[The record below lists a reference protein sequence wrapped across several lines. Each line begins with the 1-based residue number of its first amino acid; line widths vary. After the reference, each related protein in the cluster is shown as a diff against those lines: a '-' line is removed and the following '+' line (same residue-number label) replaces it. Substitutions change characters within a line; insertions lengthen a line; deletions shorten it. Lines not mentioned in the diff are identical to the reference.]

1 MTWTIAVAQNN
12 PIQGDLKGNARQ
24 IIEAVRNAH
33 AQGASLLL
41 LPEGALTGLP
51 LFDLAQRP
59 AFVQACVQQVQAMA
73 AALADLPGLAVVLP
87 HLHGTEAVSP
97 QQQQQDM
104 HGCVH
109 SHAGAQPALAI
120 LQAGQ
125 CRICAGAEDE
135 APCVVEVQGQRV
147 ALLWADA
154 CEEPVGGAANV
165 QTDAAFKQRVRGI
178 QQSGA
183 HLLAVLGAAP
193 YRMGGVQRREQ
204 WLQALARAT
213 GLPLISAHLVGGQ
226 GERVFDGAS
235 LAVQASGEVAGRAP
249 QFAESVWP
257 VEAAIEADGLKLHAS
272 TAAVAAPD
280 GWVGHWPGQREQQG
294 KQKQSEQ
301 QGQTAFAQPFN
312 HAELWQALV
321 LGLRDHVRKS
331 GFREVLLGLSGGMDS
346 ALVLALAVDALG
358 REQVRTLMMPTAYTA
373 DISLADA
380 AEMAQRLGVRYDVLP
395 IDPLC
400 AAFDVALAPLF
411 AGRGPDVTEENIQ
424 ARVRGNLLMALSNK
438 FGALL
443 LATGN
448 KSELSVGYCTLY
460 GDMAGG
466 LAPIKDLF
474 KTQVYALAR
483 WRNAHDPFGTGAEPI
498 PERIISR
505 APSAELR
512 PDQTDQDSLPPYEV
526 LDAILAGHV
535 ECNATAPQLLAAG
548 LPREAVQQ
556 VLRLVRINEYKRQQ
570 AAPGLCISRRAYGC
584 DGHMPLVNRFAEEV

>member
-1 MTWTIAVAQNN
+1 MTLTIAVAQNN
-12 PIQGDLKGNARQ
+12 PTQGDLMGNAHQ
-24 IIEAVRNAH
+24 IIEAARNAH

-51 LFDLAQRP
+51 LFDLAQHP
-59 AFVQACVQQVQAMA
+59 AFLQACAQQVQAVA
-73 AALADLPGLAVVLP
+73 AALADLPGLTVLLPYP
-87 HLHGTEAVSP
+87 HQPEAASQHQVA
-97 QQQQQDM
+97 DDLTR
-104 HGCVH
+104 
-109 SHAGAQPALAI
+109 QPGRALAI

-125 CRICAGAEDE
+125 CRVCADAEDE
-135 APCVVEVQGQRV
+135 VLCTVEVCGQRV
-147 ALLWADA
+147 ALLWADMCGDHPA
-154 CEEPVGGAANV
+154 GGSARA
-165 QTDAAFKQRVRGI
+165 QADAAIKQRVVQGI
-178 QQSGA
+178 QQPGA
-183 HLLAVLGAAP
+183 RLLALLGAAP

-204 WLQALARAT
+204 QLQALARAT

-235 LAVQASGEVAGRAP
+235 LAVQANGEVAGRAP
-249 QFAESVWP
+249 QFAESLWLVD
-257 VEAAIEADGLKLHAS
+257 AAAEADGLKLRAS
-272 TAAVAAPD
+272 TAAAAAPD
-280 GWVGHWPGQREQQG
+280 GWVAHWQG
-294 KQKQSEQ
+294 RSD
-301 QGQTAFAQPFN
+301 FAQAFN
-312 HAELWQALV
+312 HAEVWQALV
-321 LGLRDHVRKS
+321 LGLRDYVCKS
-331 GFREVLLGLSGGMDS
+331 GFCEVLLGLSGGMDS

-358 REQVRTLMMPTAYTA
+358 REQVRSVMMPTAYTA

-395 IDPLC
+395 IAPLC
-400 AAFDVALAPLF
+400 AAFDTALAPLF
-411 AGRGPDVTEENIQ
+411 AGRAPDVTEENIQ
-424 ARVRGNLLMALSNK
+424 ARVRGNLFMALSNK

-483 WRNAHDPFGTGAEPI
+483 WRNAHDLFGTGAEPI
-498 PERIISR
+498 PERIITR

-535 ECNATAPQLLAAG
+535 ECNATVPQLLAAG

-584 DGHMPLVNRFAEEV
+584 DWHMPLVNRFAEDV

>member
-1 MTWTIAVAQNN
+1 MTLTIAVAQIN
-12 PIQGDLKGNARQ
+12 PTQGDLVGNARQ
-24 IIEAVRNAH
+24 IIAAARSAH

-41 LPEGALTGLP
+41 LPEGALTGWP

-59 AFVQACVQQVQAMA
+59 AFVQACAQQVQALA
-73 AALADLPGLAVVLP
+73 AALADLPGLTVVLP
-87 HLHGTEAVSP
+87 HVHGPDAPSLQQRQSHQLHQPQGAAGGCACSP
-97 QQQQQDM
+97 A
-104 HGCVH
+104 
-109 SHAGAQPALAI
+109 SERRALAI

-125 CRICAGAEDE
+125 CRICSRADE
-135 APCVVEVQGQRV
+135 AAAPCTVDVQRQRL
-147 ALLWADA
+147 ALLWADECA
-154 CEEPVGGAANV
+154 LWAGNGASHAANATCSSRIASIR
-165 QTDAAFKQRVRGI
+165 QA
-178 QQSGA
+178 GA
-183 HLLAVLGAAP
+183 HGLVVLGAAP
-193 YRMGGVQRREQ
+193 YRMGGVQQREQ
-204 WLQALARAT
+204 QLQALARAT

-249 QFAESVWP
+249 QFAESLWQVD
-257 VEAAIEADGLKLHAS
+257 AAIEADSLKLRAS
-272 TAAVAAPD
+272 TAAVAEPD
-280 GWVGHWPGQREQQG
+280 GWVAHWQG
-294 KQKQSEQ
+294 RSD
-301 QGQTAFAQPFN
+301 FAQPFN
-312 HAELWQALV
+312 HAEVWQALV
-321 LGLRDHVRKS
+321 LGLRDYVRKS
-331 GFREVLLGLSGGMDS
+331 GFREVVLGLSGGMDS

-395 IDPLC
+395 IAPLC
-400 AAFDVALAPLF
+400 AAYDAALAPLF
-411 AGRGPDVTEENIQ
+411 AGLSGNGPDVTEENIQ

-443 LATGN
+443 LSTGN

-483 WRNAHDPFGTGAEPI
+483 WRNANDLFGTGSEPI
-498 PERIISR
+498 PERIITR

-535 ECNATAPQLLAAG
+535 ECAATVPQLLAAG

-556 VLRLVRINEYKRQQ
+556 VLRLVRISAYKRQQ

-584 DGHMPLVNRFAEEV
+584 DGQMPLVNRFVEES

>member
-24 IIEAVRNAH
+24 IIEAARKAH

-59 AFVQACVQQVQAMA
+59 AFVRACAQQVQAVA
-73 AALADLPGLAVVLP
+73 AALAELPGLTVVLP
-87 HLHGTEAVSP
+87 HLHGPEAVSSPP
-97 QQQQQDM
+97 QQQDA
-104 HGCVH
+104 HGCVR
-109 SHAGAQPALAI
+109 SHAGVQRALAI

-125 CRICAGAEDE
+125 CRVCADAEDE
-135 APCVVEVQGQRV
+135 ALGALEVSGRRV

-154 CEEPVGGAANV
+154 CGEHLVGGAAMV
-165 QTDAAFKQRVRGI
+165 QADAAFKQRVQGI

-193 YRMGGVQRREQ
+193 YCMGGVQGREQ
-204 WLQALARAT
+204 RLQALARAT
-213 GLPLISAHLVGGQ
+213 GLPLISAHLLGGQ

-235 LAVQASGEVAGRAP
+235 LAVQASGELAGRAP
-249 QFAESVWP
+249 QFAESLWRVD
-257 VEAAIEADGLKLHAS
+257 AAIDADGLKLRAS

-280 GWVGHWPGQREQQG
+280 GWAAHWQG
-294 KQKQSEQ
+294 RSD
-301 QGQTAFAQPFN
+301 FAQPFN
-312 HAELWQALV
+312 HAEVWQALV
-321 LGLRDHVRKS
+321 LGLRDYVRKS
-331 GFREVLLGLSGGMDS
+331 GFREVVLGLSGGMDS
-346 ALVLALAVDALG
+346 ALVLALAADALG
-358 REQVRTLMMPTAYTA
+358 REQVRAVMMPTAYTA

-380 AEMAQRLGVRYDVLP
+380 AEMAQRLGVRYEVLP

-400 AAFDVALAPLF
+400 AAFDTALAPLF

-483 WRNAHDPFGTGAEPI
+483 WRNAHDPFGAGAEPI
-498 PERIISR
+498 PERIITR

-512 PDQTDQDSLPPYEV
+512 PEQTDQDSLPPYEV

-535 ECNATAPQLLAAG
+535 ECNATAMQLLAAG

-570 AAPGLCISRRAYGC
+570 AALGLCISRRAYGC
-584 DGHMPLVNRFAEEV
+584 DWQMPLVNRFAENV